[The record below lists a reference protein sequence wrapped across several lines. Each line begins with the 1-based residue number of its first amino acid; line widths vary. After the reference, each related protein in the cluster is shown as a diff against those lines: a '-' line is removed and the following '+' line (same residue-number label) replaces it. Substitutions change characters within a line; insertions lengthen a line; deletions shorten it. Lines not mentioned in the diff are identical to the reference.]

1 MEEASEV
8 SDGGEELK
16 ESNPVDV
23 SYEFKPDNK
32 DIRFDFPSR
41 KSLSVKSS
49 SPKHVPNTIAYY
61 SSKNNPRMFDD
72 PEMEKEYQTL
82 IADSDPELNSDSE
95 KEDEYWSASDAELL
109 VADEDKSS
117 EGSVTFMTPRTPRSF
132 LRTGSDS
139 EEEASDMELQKRQA
153 SKIFNRK
160 RRV

>member
-16 ESNPVDV
+16 ERNPVDV
-23 SYEFKPDNK
+23 SYDFKPDNK
-32 DIRFDFPSR
+32 DIRFDFPCR

-49 SPKHVPNTIAYY
+49 PPKHVPNTVAYY
-61 SSKNNPRMFDD
+61 SSKDSPRMFDD

-82 IADSDPELNSDSE
+82 IADCDPELDSDSE

-117 EGSVTFMTPRTPRSF
+117 EGSVTFMTPRSF
-132 LRTGSDS
+132 LGTGSDS